1 MTIMLNPVIGI
12 SHLNC
17 RAGVGDEAVS
27 PKEERVAGKQ
37 NSSLRGEPPSAIM
50 SPRSYEDFSQ
60 SPLPLSQ
67 IHIQGSMGLSHEM
80 LSFTSPWWPQVF
92 VTRCHS
98 LHVLCVPILKVS
110 ITSMAS
116 STGGGTKPNTSVSRF
131 PIIYVSS
138 HLNRKI

>member
-17 RAGVGDEAVS
+17 RVGIGDEAVS

-37 NSSLRGEPPSAIM
+37 NSSLRGVPPSAIM

-67 IHIQGSMGLSHEM
+67 IHIQGSMGLSH
-80 LSFTSPWWPQVF
+80 
-92 VTRCHS
+92 
-98 LHVLCVPILKVS
+98 
-110 ITSMAS
+110 
-116 STGGGTKPNTSVSRF
+116 G
-131 PIIYVSS
+131 
-138 HLNRKI
+138 KI